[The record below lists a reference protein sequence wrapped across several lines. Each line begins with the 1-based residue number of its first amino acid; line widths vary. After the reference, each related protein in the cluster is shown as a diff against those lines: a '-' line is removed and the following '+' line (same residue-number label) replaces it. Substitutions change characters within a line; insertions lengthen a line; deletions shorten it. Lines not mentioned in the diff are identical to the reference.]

1 MKVHSHTD
9 PFPFLFIEDL
19 YTEEELRLIWCELD
33 YYQSNKVVLESNTNP
48 SVTDDGKPRTKKKG
62 CFVDNVFENRDCSS
76 ILNVSRKLL
85 DPGLICQSNHIFAW
99 KHFQPNVDHSLLSYY
114 DDGCYYLPHHDNTV
128 VSIISWLWKE
138 PKCFE
143 GGDFVFEDYKMTL
156 KCKYNSA
163 VAFPGTTRHGV
174 TPIKMEDQYKDL
186 GLGRYSL
193 SHFLNFG

>member
-1 MKVHSHTD
+1 MDRNDS
-9 PFPFLFIEDL
+9 
-19 YTEEELRLIWCELD
+19 Y
-33 YYQSNKVVLESNTNP
+33 
-48 SVTDDGKPRTKKKG
+48 
-62 CFVDNVFENRDCSS
+62 SS
-76 ILNVSRKLL
+76 PHWN
-85 DPGLICQSNHIFAW
+85 
-99 KHFQPNVDHSLLSYY
+99 Y